1 MDGGHDR
8 RHAARVSDQ
17 ATGVAAP
24 CDLLVTGAVSVAT
37 VDTDRR
43 ELLGGWVAVTDGL
56 VSAVG
61 ASTDRPPQAR
71 DVLSAAGCLVT
82 PGLINTH
89 HHIYQNLTRSYRP
102 AVNGSLFE
110 WLTTLYPRWALLDDE
125 AAYVSAWVGLAELAL
140 GGCTTSTDHLYV
152 HPKGAGDLI
161 TAEITAATELGMR
174 FHPTRGSMSLS
185 EKDGGLPP
193 DSVVQ
198 DDDEILA
205 DSERLVGLHH
215 DRSWGAMVR
224 IALAPCSPFSV
235 TSGLMLATAELA
247 ERLDVRLHTHLA
259 EDPDEDRYAEQAFGR
274 RTIEHFEDVGW
285 LTERSWVAHCIYPNR
300 HEIGRL
306 GAAGVGVAH
315 CPSSNM
321 MIGGGGIAPVSD
333 LRAAGSPVGLGCD
346 GSASTD
352 SASLWMEA
360 RNTMLLGRLRT
371 GPQTMGARDA
381 LEIATR
387 GSAGC
392 LGRAG
397 ELGVLEVGAVGDLV
411 CWSLEGV
418 AFAGALT
425 DPVEAWLRCGPVMAR
440 HTVVAGRAVVR
451 DGRLCMAGQ
460 EEMLARHRQISA
472 RMQDT

>member
-1 MDGGHDR
+1 MNDGR
-8 RHAARVSDQ
+8 EV
-17 ATGVAAP
+17 
-24 CDLLVTGAVSVAT
+24 DLVVTGATMLAT
-37 VDTDRR
+37 VDDERR
-43 ELLGGWVAVTDGL
+43 EIAGGWVAIDRGFVH
-56 VSAVG
+56 SVG
-61 ASTDRPPQAR
+61 GTADPVPVAAR
-71 DVLSAAGCLVT
+71 RLRADDCLVT

-102 AVNGSLFE
+102 AVNGSLFQ
-110 WLTTLYPRWALLDDE
+110 WLTTLYPRWARLDEE

-152 HPKGAGDLI
+152 HPRNAGDLI
-161 TAEITAATELGMR
+161 GAEIRAAEELGMR

-205 DSERLVGLHH
+205 DSERLVLKHH

-235 TSGLMLATAELA
+235 TPQLMRDTATLA

-259 EDPDEDRYAEQAFGR
+259 EDPDEDRYAADAFGK
-274 RTIEHFEDVGW
+274 RTVEHFEDVGW
-285 LTERSWVAHCIYPNR
+285 ASDRAWVAHCIYPNDV
-300 HEIGRL
+300 EIKKL
-306 GAAGVGVAH
+306 GSWGVGVAH

-321 MIGGGGIAPVSD
+321 MIGGGGIAPVHEF
-333 LRAAGSPVGLGCD
+333 RAAGVPVGLGCD

-360 RNTMLLGRLRT
+360 RNAMLLGRMRR
-371 GPQTMGARDA
+371 GPQAMGARDA

-387 GSAGC
+387 GSAAC
-392 LGRAG
+392 LGREG
-397 ELGVLEVGAVGDLV
+397 ELGALAPGAVGDLV
-411 CWSLEGV
+411 CWPLTGV
-418 AFAGALT
+418 AFAGALS
-425 DPVEAWLRCGPVMAR
+425 DPVEAWLRCGPLAAR
-440 HTVVAGRAVVR
+440 HTVVAGRVVVE
-451 DGRLCMAGQ
+451 DGHLAMPG
-460 EEMLARHRQISA
+460 EEPMLARHRAISE
-472 RMQDT
+472 RLQGD